1 MNRRYQVFLSSTYDD
16 LKEERLEVIKALLEL
31 DCIPCGMEYFPAAS
45 EESWS
50 YIKSLIDDCDY
61 YVVIIGGRYG
71 SLTQDGIGFTQKEY
85 EYAISKGVPTIAFLH
100 AAPNDLPVKKTE
112 ETEAGRKK
120 LTEFIKII
128 ETKLCK
134 KWRNADELGAVVSR
148 SLTQLIKRL
157 PRTGWVKSDTLSGAQ
172 ATKEILTLTK
182 RVKELE
188 TELAVLKK
196 EELKELGNLAKDR
209 DKVQINFSYSVADP
223 KRSYPEQLLATNED
237 SVNLSWDDIFFK
249 ICPLIATTA
258 STASVRGAVS
268 RLIAS
273 KWGSDPEERS
283 KGHRIGAPGITEDS
297 LQTIKIQ
304 FLALGL
310 IEVEKRQGQYTT
322 TTTEFWSLTKLGEK
336 KMFALRAIKKPGKN
350 KSASA

>member
-100 AAPNDLPVKKTE
+100 AAPNELPVKDTE
-112 ETEAGRKK
+112 QTDEGRKK
-120 LTEFIKII
+120 LAGFIKTI

-148 SLTQLIKRL
+148 SLTQLIKRM
-157 PRTGWVKSDTLSGAQ
+157 PRTGWVKSDSLAGSQ

-182 RVKELE
+182 KVKELE
-188 TELAVLKK
+188 TELAVLKT
-196 EELKELGNLAKDR
+196 EEPKGIENLAKDS
-209 DKVQINFSYSVADP
+209 DKVQVNFSYSVKDP
-223 KRSYPEQLLATNED
+223 KRKYGDQTVGKYED
-237 SVNLSWDDIFFK
+237 FVNLTWNDLFFK
-249 ICPLIATTA
+249 ISPLIAGTS
-258 STASVRGAVS
+258 STSGVRSALS
-268 RLIAS
+268 RLIIN
-273 KWGSDPEERS
+273 KWDVENEEKE
-283 KGHRIGAPGITEDS
+283 KGHRIGKPTVTEDS

-304 FLALGL
+304 FLALGY
-310 IEVEKRQGQYTT
+310 IEIGKGKKNEYDHSL
-322 TTTEFWSLTKLGEK
+322 TELWSLKKLGEK
-336 KMFALRAIKKPGKN
+336 KMFALRAIKKSSK
-350 KSASA
+350 K